1 MELKN
6 VTIGYLN
13 SQVQTG
19 IVENGKSLYRL
30 EREDVGNKIC
40 IIDKE
45 KAIDIDDFNTEYEIV
60 KRDENKRIL
69 NDVDFLTLYAFEM
82 EDVDKET
89 TKSYKKRVKQY
100 KKLNH

>member
-13 SQVQTG
+13 SEIQTG
-19 IVENGKSLYRL
+19 IIENGKTLYKL
-30 EREDVGNKIC
+30 ERENVGERIC
-40 IIDKE
+40 IIDNDKV
-45 KAIDIDDFNTEYEIV
+45 IDIDDFNIEYELI
-60 KRDENKRIL
+60 KRDSNNRII
-69 NDVDFLTLYAFEM
+69 NDIDFITLYAFEM
-82 EDVDKET
+82 DNVDRET